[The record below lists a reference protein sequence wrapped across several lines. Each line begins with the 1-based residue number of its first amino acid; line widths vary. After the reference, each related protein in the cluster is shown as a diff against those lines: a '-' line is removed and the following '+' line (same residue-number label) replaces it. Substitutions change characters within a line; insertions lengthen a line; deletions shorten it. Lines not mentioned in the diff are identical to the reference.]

1 MNFSLTL
8 ASFFV
13 GIVVG
18 LTGVGGATL
27 ITPLLIFV
35 FHIPASIAIGSD
47 VMSATLMKVIGGM
60 KHYRQHTVN
69 LQIVRWLL
77 TGSVPGSILGIFL
90 LYLAKIF
97 KVQNL
102 DSILIRTVGIVMLLV
117 ASLAL
122 LRLALK
128 FFAPKWKLPKQPRID
143 LSTQAGKNQTIAIAA
158 VLGCILGLTSVGSGS
173 LFALVLI
180 VLFRMNPHKL
190 VGTDIV
196 HAAIL
201 LIITALGH
209 FSLGTV
215 NWSIVFPI
223 WLGTIPGV
231 LVGAQLCK
239 HVPKLA
245 LQFGLYTILV
255 NVGWQLIT
263 HA

>member
-35 FHIPASIAIGSD
+35 FHIPASVAIGSD
-47 VMSATLMKVIGGM
+47 VMSATLMKVIGGI
-60 KHYRQHTVN
+60 KHYKQNTVN
-69 LQIVRWLL
+69 LEIVRWLL
-77 TGSVPGSILGIFL
+77 TGSVPGSLLGIFL

-97 KVQNL
+97 QVQNL
-102 DSILIRTVGIVMLLV
+102 DSILMRTVGLIMLLV

-122 LRLALK
+122 MRLSLK
-128 FFAPKWKLPKQPRID
+128 FLAPKWKLPKRPRID
-143 LSTQAGKNQTIAIAA
+143 LSTKAGKKQTIAISA

-180 VLFRMNPHKL
+180 VLFQMNPHRL

-201 LIITALGH
+201 LIVTALGH

-215 NWSIVFPI
+215 DWNVVFPI

-231 LVGAQLCK
+231 LLGAQLCK
-239 HVPKLA
+239 YVPKLA
-245 LQFGLYTILV
+245 LQFSLYTILV
-255 NVGWQLIT
+255 NVGWQLIA
-263 HA
+263 HG